1 MPKRTDLKSI
11 LIIGAGPIVI
21 GQACEFDYSGAQACK
36 ALREEGYRVILVNS
50 NPATIMTD
58 PEMAD
63 ATYIEPIT
71 WQMVEKIIAKERPD
85 AVLPTMGG
93 QTALNCALDLHKHGV
108 LAKYGVEMIGAN
120 EHAIEKAEDRLKF
133 KDAMTGIGLH
143 SAKSG
148 IAHSFEEALEV
159 QKRIALDTGGTGF
172 PMVIRPSFTLG
183 GTGGGIA
190 YNPEEFEEICKRGID
205 LSPTHELLIEESL
218 IGWKEFEMEVVRDKA
233 DNCIIV
239 CSIEN
244 LDPMG
249 IHTGDSITVAPA
261 QTLTDKEYQL
271 LRNASIAIL
280 REIGVDTGGS
290 NVQFSINPK
299 NGRMVVIEM
308 NPRVSRS
315 SALASKATGF
325 PIAKVAAKLA
335 VGYTLDELRNDITG
349 GATPASFEP
358 SIDYVVTKIPRFA
371 FEKFPAADSRLTTQM
386 KSVGEVMAM
395 GRTFQ
400 ESFQKALRGL
410 ETGIDGLTE
419 RSDDREE
426 IVQEIGEAGPERIL
440 YVGDA
445 FRIGMTLDEIY
456 EETAIDPWFLAQ
468 IEQIVTTEQALG
480 GRTLASLT
488 KEELRHLKS
497 KGFSDK
503 RLAKLLGT
511 NQHEV
516 RGKRHAEGVRPVY
529 KRVDTCAAEF
539 ATQTAYLYSTYDEE
553 CEAEPTTRNKIM
565 VLGGGP
571 NRIGQG
577 IEFDYCCVHAA
588 FAMREDG
595 YETIMVNCNPE
606 TVSTDYDTSDRLYFE
621 PVTLEDVL
629 EIVAKEKPVGVI
641 VQYGGQT
648 PLKLALDLERAGVP
662 IVGTS
667 PDSIDIAEDR
677 ERFQKLLH
685 QLGLKQPPN
694 RTARTEEQAIELAH
708 EIGYPLVVRPSYVL
722 GGRAMEIV
730 HGDKDLE
737 RYMREAVKVSEK
749 SPVLLDRFLDDAI
762 EVDVDCIA
770 DGSDAASGVMIGGI
784 MEHVEQAGIHS
795 GDSACSLPPYSLPLA
810 LQDELRR
817 QTTLMARAL
826 KVKGLMNVQFAIQG
840 DIGGDGENAVV
851 YVLEVNPR
859 ASRTVPFVS
868 KATGEPLAKIAARA
882 MVGQK
887 LADQKGKGG
896 KLRGEV
902 IPPYFSV
909 KEAVF
914 PFNKFPGVDPIL
926 GPEMRSTGE
935 VMGTGRTFGE
945 AMLKSQLGAGSRL
958 PTKGTVCI
966 TVKTGD
972 KVRAVEVAKQ
982 LHALGFQLVA
992 TKGTAAA
999 IAEAGVPVKAV
1010 NKVKDGR
1017 PHIVDM
1023 VKAGEIQ
1030 LVFTTVDETRTAI
1043 GDSRHIRQ
1051 AALAHRVTYYTSM
1064 AGCEAAVEGMKHQ
1077 ADLVVQSLQELH
1089 AELH

>member
-1 MPKRTDLKSI
+1 MPKRSDLKSI
-11 LIIGAGPIVI
+11 LIIGAGPIII

-36 ALREEGYRVILVNS
+36 ALREEGYKVILVNS

-58 PEMAD
+58 PATAD
-63 ATYIEPIT
+63 VTYIEPIT
-71 WQMVEKIIAKERPD
+71 WQVVEKIIAKERPD

-133 KDAMTGIGLH
+133 KDAMTKIGLG

-148 IAHSFEEALEV
+148 IAHSMEEAWAV
-159 QKRIALDTGGTGF
+159 QKSIQAEIGGSGF

-205 LSPTHELLIEESL
+205 LSPTNELLIEESL
-218 IGWKEFEMEVVRDKA
+218 IGWKEYEMEVVRDRA

-261 QTLTDKEYQL
+261 QTLTDREYQL

-290 NVQFSINPK
+290 NVQFSINPRD
-299 NGRMVVIEM
+299 GRMVVIEM

-325 PIAKVAAKLA
+325 PIAKIAAKLA
-335 VGYTLDELRNDITG
+335 VGYTLDELKNDITG

-371 FEKFPAADSRLTTQM
+371 FEKFPAADPHLTTQM

-419 RSDDREE
+419 RSTDREE
-426 IVQEIGEAGPERIL
+426 IVEEIGEPGPERIL
-440 YVGDA
+440 FVGDA
-445 FRIGMTLDEIY
+445 FRIGMTLDEIF

-468 IEQIVTTEQALG
+468 IEQLIQVEQSLK
-480 GRTLASLT
+480 GRQLDGLT
-488 KEELRHLKS
+488 AQELRFLKK
-497 KGFSDK
+497 KGFSDR

-511 NQHEV
+511 DQHAV
-516 RGKRHAEGVRPVY
+516 RALRHALGVRPVY

-539 ATQTAYLYSTYDEE
+539 ATQTAYLYSCYEGEDGE
-553 CEAEPTTRNKIM
+553 CEAAPSDRKKIM

-588 FAMREDG
+588 LAMREDG

-629 EIVAKEKPVGVI
+629 EIVAKEKPLGVI

-648 PLKLALDLERAGVP
+648 PLKLALDLERNGVP
-662 IVGTS
+662 IIGTT

-677 ERFQKLLH
+677 ERFQQLLH
-685 QLGLKQPPN
+685 TLGLK
-694 RTARTEEQAIELAH
+694 
-708 EIGYPLVVRPSYVL
+708 
-722 GGRAMEIV
+722 
-730 HGDKDLE
+730 
-737 RYMREAVKVSEK
+737 
-749 SPVLLDRFLDDAI
+749 
-762 EVDVDCIA
+762 
-770 DGSDAASGVMIGGI
+770 
-784 MEHVEQAGIHS
+784 
-795 GDSACSLPPYSLPLA
+795 
-810 LQDELRR
+810 
-817 QTTLMARAL
+817 
-826 KVKGLMNVQFAIQG
+826 
-840 DIGGDGENAVV
+840 
-851 YVLEVNPR
+851 
-859 ASRTVPFVS
+859 
-868 KATGEPLAKIAARA
+868 
-882 MVGQK
+882 
-887 LADQKGKGG
+887 
-896 KLRGEV
+896 
-902 IPPYFSV
+902 
-909 KEAVF
+909 
-914 PFNKFPGVDPIL
+914 
-926 GPEMRSTGE
+926 
-935 VMGTGRTFGE
+935 
-945 AMLKSQLGAGSRL
+945 
-958 PTKGTVCI
+958 
-966 TVKTGD
+966 
-972 KVRAVEVAKQ
+972 
-982 LHALGFQLVA
+982 
-992 TKGTAAA
+992 
-999 IAEAGVPVKAV
+999 
-1010 NKVKDGR
+1010 
-1017 PHIVDM
+1017 
-1023 VKAGEIQ
+1023 
-1030 LVFTTVDETRTAI
+1030 
-1043 GDSRHIRQ
+1043 
-1051 AALAHRVTYYTSM
+1051 
-1064 AGCEAAVEGMKHQ
+1064 
-1077 ADLVVQSLQELH
+1077 
-1089 AELH
+1089 

>member
-1 MPKRTDLKSI
+1 MPKRTDLKTI
-11 LIIGAGPIVI
+11 LIIGAGPIII

-36 ALREEGYRVILVNS
+36 ALREEGYKVVLVNS

-58 PEMAD
+58 PDTAD
-63 ATYIEPIT
+63 VTYIEPIT
-71 WQMVEKIIAKERPD
+71 WQVVEKIIAKERPD

-108 LAKYGVEMIGAN
+108 LAKYSVEMIGAN

-133 KDAMTGIGLH
+133 KDAMTKIGLG
-143 SAKSG
+143 SARSG
-148 IAHSFEEALEV
+148 IAHSMEEALAV
-159 QKRIALDTGGTGF
+159 QKRIQAEIGGAGF

-183 GTGGGIA
+183 GSGGGIA
-190 YNPEEFEEICKRGID
+190 YNPEEFEAICKRGLD
-205 LSPTHELLIEESL
+205 LSPTNELLIEESL
-218 IGWKEFEMEVVRDKA
+218 IGWKEYEMEVVRDKA

-239 CSIEN
+239 CAIEN

-249 IHTGDSITVAPA
+249 IHTGDSITVAPS
-261 QTLTDKEYQL
+261 QTLSDKEYQL

-299 NGRMVVIEM
+299 DGRMVVIEM

-325 PIAKVAAKLA
+325 PIAKIAAKLA
-335 VGYTLDELRNDITG
+335 VGYTLDELKNDITG
-349 GATPASFEP
+349 GITPASFEP

-371 FEKFPAADSRLTTQM
+371 FEKFPMADSRLTTQM

-419 RSDDREE
+419 RSTDRED

-440 YVGDA
+440 YLADA

-456 EETAIDPWFLAQ
+456 EETAVDPWFLAQ
-468 IEQIVTTEQALG
+468 IEQLVQIEGDLKGRSIESITEA
-480 GRTLASLT
+480 
-488 KEELRHLKS
+488 ELRLLKS

-511 NQHEV
+511 HQHAV
-516 RGKRHAEGVRPVY
+516 RERRHALNVRPVY

-539 ATQTAYLYSTYDEE
+539 ATQTAYMYSTYEGADAE
-553 CEAEPTTRNKIM
+553 CEAEPTDKKKIM

-588 FAMREDG
+588 LAMREDG

-629 EIVAKEKPVGVI
+629 EIVDKEKPVGVI

-662 IVGTS
+662 IIGTT

-685 QLGLKQPPN
+685 ALGLRQPPN
-694 RTARTEEQAIELAH
+694 RTARTEEQAVALAN

-737 RYMREAVKVSEK
+737 RYMREAVRVSEK
-749 SPVLLDRFLDDAI
+749 SPELLDRFLEDAV

-770 DGSDAASGVMIGGI
+770 DAAGDVMIGGI
-784 MEHVEQAGIHS
+784 MEHIEAAGIHS
-795 GDSACSLPPYSLPLA
+795 GDSACSLPPYTLA
-810 LQDELRR
+810 ADLQDELRR
-817 QTTLMARAL
+817 QTAAMAKAL
-826 KVKGLMNVQFAIQG
+826 KVVGLMNVQFAIQG
-840 DIGGDGENAVV
+840 DVTAGLAACTV

-859 ASRTVPFVS
+859 ASRTVPYVS
-868 KATGEPLAKIAARA
+868 KATGQQLAKIAARCMA
-882 MVGQK
+882 GQK
-887 LADQKGKGG
+887 LADQRDRKG
-896 KLRGEV
+896 RVPAEV

-926 GPEMRSTGE
+926 SPEMRSTGE
-935 VMGTGRTFGE
+935 VMGSAKTFGE
-945 AMLKSQLGAGSRL
+945 AMLKSQIGAGSRL
-958 PTKGTVCI
+958 PRQGNVLI
-966 TVKTGD
+966 TVKNSD
-972 KVRAVEVAKQ
+972 KARAIAVAKE
-982 LHALGFQLVA
+982 LHALGFGVVA
-992 TKGTAAA
+992 TRGTAAA
-999 IAEAGVPVKAV
+999 ITEAGVPVKLI
-1010 NKVKDGR
+1010 NKIKDGR
-1017 PHIVDM
+1017 PHIVDAL
-1023 VKAGEIQ
+1023 KGGDIQ

-1043 GDSRHIRQ
+1043 ADSRYIRQ
-1051 AALAHRVTYYTSM
+1051 AALASRVTYYTTM
-1064 AGCEAAVEGMKHQ
+1064 AGCEAAVEGMKHR
-1077 ADLVVQSLQELH
+1077 DGLTVQSLQELH
-1089 AELH
+1089 AELI